1 MGIAKILATQEYAH
15 LYHMWK
21 SIAADELIW
30 VCFKAHFQEEYLD
43 REDLEQISGAAGYSS
58 SQNVKHGEMED
69 FFMHFASMTEAWGA
83 SFIKLAATNR
93 DIFTQLRQ
101 Q

>member
-30 VCFKAHFQEEYLD
+30 VCFKAHFQEAYLD
-43 REDLEQISGAAGYSS
+43 REEL
-58 SQNVKHGEMED
+58 
-69 FFMHFASMTEAWGA
+69 
-83 SFIKLAATNR
+83 
-93 DIFTQLRQ
+93 
-101 Q
+101 